1 MKIKLFSF
9 IILAIAISSCN
20 ENKIYSELNKDFA
33 DNRWQKSEV
42 KDFEFSIDQEAR
54 NYNVAINFAYLSD
67 FQLNP
72 VPMTITII
80 HPDETEEI
88 KQINIVVKDKD
99 GKETGVCGGDY
110 CDIKQTVLE
119 NVALKKGVYKVL
131 IRQNFNGEYLP
142 NVNGVGID
150 VISQM
155 D

>member
-54 NYNVAINFAYLSD
+54 NYNVDVNFTYLSD

-88 KQINIVVKDKD
+88 KQINIVVKDK
-99 GKETGVCGGDY
+99 
-110 CDIKQTVLE
+110 
-119 NVALKKGVYKVL
+119 
-131 IRQNFNGEYLP
+131 
-142 NVNGVGID
+142 
-150 VISQM
+150 
-155 D
+155 